1 MNNDQ
6 KSRRFHYAYL
16 IAAACCAISAASVGL
31 TISCAGIFF
40 DPVSEE
46 LGVGKGDFAVYVSIL
61 LFASTL
67 TLTVAGKVYARYS
80 ARAIILINVIIV
92 SLSFA
97 AMSALNSVYQF
108 YVAGAFLGIAMAFL
122 FFLLVPTMI
131 NRWFKT
137 RVGFFMGLCSAF
149 TGVGGILFNPL
160 GAWVITNH
168 GWRTGYLSF
177 AFLNLILA
185 FPFALAIK
193 NFPGDKG
200 LRPYGD
206 TGDVSM
212 DGMSGAA
219 TGVSYSAAVRSGTF
233 YITIWFG
240 FLIAFLTTV
249 NFYLPSYAGSLG
261 MSLTLAATIAS
272 ASMVGNTAG
281 KVLLGAINDKSI
293 TAGLTFTT
301 ACGFIGIGMMVL
313 GAKAGMWAVLSG
325 AVLYGISYAGMA
337 VQTPLTV
344 RRIFGNRNY
353 SQIYSNIA
361 MVAAFSTAVGSAA
374 WGFIVDHTG
383 SYAVTFS
390 MAMGVA
396 VLTFIFGW
404 LALRFGKMLK
414 HAE

>member
-1 MNNDQ
+1 MNNDP
-6 KSRRFHYAYL
+6 KAGRFHYAYL

-40 DPVSEE
+40 DTVSEE
-46 LGVGKGDFAVYVSIL
+46 LGVGKGDFAIYMSIL

-67 TLTVAGKVYARYS
+67 TLTVAGKIYARYN
-80 ARAIILINVIIV
+80 ARAIIIINVIVV

-108 YVAGAFLGIAMAFL
+108 YAAGAFLGIAMAFL

-131 NRWFKT
+131 NRWFKA

-160 GAWVITNH
+160 GAWVISNY

-177 AFLNLILA
+177 AFLNIALA
-185 FPFALAIK
+185 LPFALAIK
-193 NFPGDKG
+193 SFPGDKG
-200 LRPYGD
+200 LRPFGD
-206 TGDVSM
+206 TGDASP
-212 DGMSGAA
+212 DGKHGVV
-219 TGVSYSAAVRSGTF
+219 TGVSYSAAVRGGTF
-233 YITIWFG
+233 YVTILFG

-261 MSLTLAATIAS
+261 MSLTLAAAIAS

-281 KVLLGAINDKSI
+281 KVLLGAINDKSVI
-293 TAGLTFTT
+293 AGLTFTT
-301 ACGFIGIGMMVL
+301 TCGFAGIGMMVFL
-313 GAKAGMWAVLSG
+313 AKAGVWAVLTG

-344 RRIFGNRNY
+344 RRIFGNLNY

-361 MVAAFSTAVGSAA
+361 MVAAFGTAIGSAA
-374 WGFIVDHTG
+374 WGFIVDNTK
-383 SYAVTFS
+383 SYAITFS

-396 VLTFIFGW
+396 VLTFIFGF
-404 LALRFGKMLK
+404 LALRMGKKLGI
-414 HAE
+414 